1 MLKVFP
7 LTEVAQDP
15 PAVLCGLPSAEEQGN
30 LAKVVRHGMKSRQIA
45 VLSVADDG
53 AGIICRLDV
62 RDSSGSAYCVRIET
76 SVTQECALT
85 AGCSIA
91 TRGVLSLR
99 GAFYRYEVR
108 TFML

>member
-30 LAKVVRHGMKSRQIA
+30 LAKAVLHGMRRRQLA
-45 VLSVADDG
+45 VMLVAGDG

-62 RDSSGSAYCVRIET
+62 RNS
-76 SVTQECALT
+76 
-85 AGCSIA
+85 
-91 TRGVLSLR
+91 
-99 GAFYRYEVR
+99 
-108 TFML
+108 